1 MAPRTSLKARG
12 ADAVALGALLVG
24 TALSV
29 LTGDWEWFARS
40 GSTVVVI
47 GILLTSSQ
55 IRQHMRRLRALR
67 GQLMAQSQRDWA
79 SDEDKRALLRAA
91 SVQESIWEGEGHG
104 LYMLIAGTLVWGF
117 GDLVG
122 LLVA

>member
-1 MAPRTSLKARG
+1 MGPTSIKAR
-12 ADAVALGALLVG
+12 ASDAFAAAALGGGLVMS
-24 TALSV
+24 TA
-29 LTGDWEWFARS
+29 TGEWEWFARS
-40 GSTVVVI
+40 GSAVVAI

-104 LYMLIAGTLVWGF
+104 LYMLIVGTLIWGF
-117 GDLVG
+117 GDLLGSVFG
-122 LLVA
+122 